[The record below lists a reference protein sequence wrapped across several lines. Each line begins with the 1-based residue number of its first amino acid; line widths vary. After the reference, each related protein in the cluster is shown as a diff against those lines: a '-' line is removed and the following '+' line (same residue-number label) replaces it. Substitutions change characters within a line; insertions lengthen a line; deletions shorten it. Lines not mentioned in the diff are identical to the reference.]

1 MALTIVTYPA
11 KVLSRPARRIQPG
24 ELDLHQLFRDMCD
37 AMTDYVGVGLA
48 APQVDLSI
56 RFIVVE
62 DRETGERFAFANPQ
76 IIESSSEQQIGPEGC
91 LSFPGLWGEV
101 IRHARVTVRYQDP
114 DFVEHE
120 EQFEGFFARVL
131 QHEIDHLNGVL
142 LVDRAEDGLH
152 EAVSE
157 DEDDDEDAGGDEHER
172 ESATAPI
179 SPTEAP

>member
-1 MALTIVTYPA
+1 M
-11 KVLSRPARRIQPG
+11 
-24 ELDLHQLFRDMCD
+24 DLKQLFREMCD
-37 AMTDYVGVGLA
+37 AMTEYVGVGLA
-48 APQVDLSI
+48 APQVDLGI

-62 DRETGERFAFANPQ
+62 DRETGERFPFVNPQ
-76 IIESSSEQQIGPEGC
+76 IVESSGERQIGPEGC

-101 IRHARVTVRYQDP
+101 MRHERVMVRYQDL

-120 EQFEGFFARVL
+120 EEFEGFFARVL

-142 LVDRAEDGLH
+142 LIDRAEDGLH

-157 DEDDDEDAGGDEHER
+157 DEAADEEAGEDETRSQPAE
-172 ESATAPI
+172 API

>member
-1 MALTIVTYPA
+1 MALTIITYPA
-11 KVLSRPARRIQPG
+11 KVLSRPARRLRPG
-24 ELDLHQLFRDMCD
+24 DADLRQLFRDMCD
-37 AMTDYVGVGLA
+37 AMTEYVGVGLA

-62 DRETGERFAFANPQ
+62 DRETGERFPFVNPQ
-76 IIESSSEQQIGPEGC
+76 IVESSSEQQIGPEGC

-101 IRHARVTVRYQDP
+101 VRHTRITVRYQDL

-120 EQFEGFFARVL
+120 EEFEGFFARVL

-142 LVDRAEDGLH
+142 LIDRAEDGLH

-157 DEDDDEDAGGDEHER
+157 DDDAEAGGDEHER
-172 ESATAPI
+172 ESAPAPI

>member
-11 KVLSRPARRIQPG
+11 KVLSRPARRLRPG
-24 ELDLHQLFRDMCD
+24 ELDLKQLFRDMCD
-37 AMTDYVGVGLA
+37 AMTEYVGAGLA
-48 APQVDLSI
+48 APQVSRSI

-62 DRETGERFAFANPQ
+62 DRETGERHAFVNPQ
-76 IIESSSEQQIGPEGC
+76 IIESSAEQQIGPEGC

-101 IRHARVTVRYQDP
+101 VRHARIRVRFQDL

-120 EQFEGFFARVL
+120 QEFDGFFARVL

-152 EAVSE
+152 EVVSE
-157 DEDDDEDAGGDEHER
+157 DEDEESDGDEHER
-172 ESATAPI
+172 ESTPAPI
-179 SPTEAP
+179 SRTEAP

>member
-11 KVLSRPARRIQPG
+11 KVLSRPARRVKAG
-24 ELDLHQLFRDMCD
+24 DVDLRQLFQDMCD

-62 DRETGERFAFANPQ
+62 DRETGLRRGFANPQ

-101 IRHARVTVRYQDP
+101 IRHTRITVRYQDL

-120 EQFEGFFARVL
+120 EEFEGYFARVL

-157 DEDDDEDAGGDEHER
+157 DEEDDEDADGEEHQPR
-172 ESATAPI
+172 SAPAPI
-179 SPTEAP
+179 SPGEAP